1 MSISTFVLSPPGFN
15 QNTITRFVQSSEPG
29 DIEAGIEAAVAE
41 IVALNNN
48 TITPVNDK
56 YGIAAL
62 DLAGGGDGHTFVV
75 QITFTTNLAN
85 TLYSLVYGTPPSTL
99 LDQGGNPPQP
109 FHAGAYLAS
118 EEEALA
124 IAQQATYDR
133 LRALDPAPG
142 KRFTVFGNAF
152 AGAAKGT
159 RFMGVVIGFSG
170 SV

>member
-1 MSISTFVLSPPGFN
+1 MSISTFTLSPPGTD

-41 IVALNNN
+41 IVALNT
-48 TITPVNDK
+48 TITPTDDK

-62 DLAGGGDGHTFVV
+62 DLAGGGDGHTFVA

-85 TLYSLVYGTPPSTL
+85 TLYSLIYGTPSAL

-118 EEEALA
+118 EKEALA
-124 IAQQATYDR
+124 VAQQATYDR
-133 LRALDPAPG
+133 LRALDPGPN
-142 KRFTVFGNAF
+142 KQFTVFGNSF

-159 RFMGVVIGFSG
+159 RFMGLVIGFSG